1 MSVNRMD
8 NEDVVTDNIELP
20 IVFRE
25 LIVSVRENRH
35 LASKVK

>member
-1 MSVNRMD
+1 MSVYRLD
-8 NEDVVTDNIELP
+8 NEDVGMDNIELP

-35 LASKVK
+35 IASKVK